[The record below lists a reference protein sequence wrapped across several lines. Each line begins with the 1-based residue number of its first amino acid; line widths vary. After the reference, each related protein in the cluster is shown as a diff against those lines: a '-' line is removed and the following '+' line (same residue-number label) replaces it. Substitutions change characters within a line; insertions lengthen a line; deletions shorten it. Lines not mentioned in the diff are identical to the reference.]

1 MDKYIPTIILL
12 LACFW
17 SCDEEVQSD
26 NYLVHNSDH
35 VISVE
40 DLGATII
47 AYHIYR
53 RFVNL

>member
-1 MDKYIPTIILL
+1 MNKYIPTIILL

-47 AYHIYR
+47 AYHIYS